1 MNLKA
6 CLPRTARIF
15 LLAGSISGLLFT
27 SPALS
32 APATD
37 QENAVAQAISR
48 VYDTAQAKV
57 HSRPVSI
64 SGSYAVAAWQQGEK
78 AGRALLK
85 QEKDGWQIMLC
96 AGEQLRTV
104 KGLREAGLPAATA
117 KDLQSKIEHAERALT
132 PALRAKLDAFAQV
145 KHTATPQSHP
155 DSHHPH

>member
-6 CLPRTARIF
+6 CLPRTAGIF
-15 LLAGSISGLLFT
+15 LLTGSISALLFT
-27 SPALS
+27 SPASS
-32 APATD
+32 APAAN

-48 VYDTAQAKV
+48 VYDTTQAKV
-57 HSRPVSI
+57 HSRPISV

-96 AGEQLRTV
+96 AGAQLRTV
-104 KGLREAGLPAATA
+104 KGLQEAGLPATTA
-117 KDLQSKIEHAERALT
+117 KDLQSKIERAERELT

-145 KHTATPQSHP
+145 NHTATPQSHS
-155 DSHHPH
+155 DSHHAH